1 MVSKVDTK
9 VDAVDAQILELI
21 KDTRLQQCLI
31 LHLEGK
37 SAKEISDEVGSTAK
51 QALSL
56 LGDGR
61 GKLNQVDHEV
71 LYNAVTTHMTKGM
84 SLNLAIAN
92 VGEEF
97 GISYLT
103 VTKAYKKYAKGE

>member
-1 MVSKVDTK
+1 MPSKI
-9 VDAVDAQILELI
+9 DAVDAQILELI
-21 KDTRLQQCLI
+21 KDTRLQQVLI

-37 SAKEISDEVGSTAK
+37 NSKEISDEVGSTAK

-61 GKLNQVDHEV
+61 GKLNQVDHEI
-71 LYNAVTTHMTKGM
+71 LYNAVTTNIGKGM

-92 VGEEF
+92 VSEEF
-97 GISYLT
+97 ALSYLT